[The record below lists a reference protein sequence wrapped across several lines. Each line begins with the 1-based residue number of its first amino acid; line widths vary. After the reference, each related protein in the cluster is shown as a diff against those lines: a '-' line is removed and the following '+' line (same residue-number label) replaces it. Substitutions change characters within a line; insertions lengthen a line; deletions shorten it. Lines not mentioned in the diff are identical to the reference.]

1 MKVGN
6 ISKTIRIEF
15 HLPLTEMEGRRRFFG
30 SEDRA
35 DRFNCDYF
43 GNRLI
48 KVFFNMRT
56 SDSTEMAWAIGIHL
70 TLGVQIFGT
79 QTNLKKSME
88 TQSLASKSDRSESQF
103 QCDK

>member
-1 MKVGN
+1 
-6 ISKTIRIEF
+6 
-15 HLPLTEMEGRRRFFG
+15 
-30 SEDRA
+30 
-35 DRFNCDYF
+35 
-43 GNRLI
+43 
-48 KVFFNMRT
+48 
-56 SDSTEMAWAIGIHL
+56 MAWAIGIHL